1 MPWLGT
7 VHAGGNDVDLGVGGA
22 VGEPFVE
29 DIVLADPVAPVIRI
43 RVQIPDNVD
52 TKQWVIQRKRK
63 KGVR

>member
-29 DIVLADPVAPVIRI
+29 DVILADPVAPVIRV
-43 RVQIPDNVD
+43 RVQVPDID
-52 TKQWVIQRKRK
+52 TKQRVMQREAK
-63 KGVR
+63 KEVR

>member
-29 DIVLADPVAPVIRI
+29 DIVLADPVTPVIRI
-43 RVQIPDNVD
+43 RVQIPDID

-63 KGVR
+63 KEVR